1 MKHILVFVIFI
12 MSNMAMRAQ
21 GFSVGH
27 AQASYI
33 DATRANRNVTC
44 ELYYPADVSGD
55 NVAIAAGVFP
65 VLVIGHGFVMSA
77 TVYDIYWNA
86 LVPEG
91 YVVAVPTTEG
101 SLFPSHDNFGKDMAF
116 LVSQLQSEG
125 NNATSF
131 LYNAI
136 ATTSAVMG
144 HSMDG
149 GSAFLAM
156 QANPNIT
163 AMAAMAPAETNPS
176 AVSAA
181 ANIQRPTLI
190 FAGINDCVAPP
201 ADHQLP
207 MFNAL
212 ASNCKSYVGIVGG
225 DHCQFAS
232 SNFNC
237 TFGQSTCSPQ
247 ATISASEQQSSV
259 LDNLIPWLD
268 FYLKNDCA
276 QGEVFQS
283 NVSNNAAFE
292 LQQNCTLGCGT
303 SIFDAISLNFSLY
316 PNPCAEWLRWKG
328 DAKWVGQT
336 FSILDMQGRT
346 IEQGK
351 LNVNGDIANIGAW
364 SNGVYFLKVG
374 PALVVPFTKN

>member
-12 MSNMAMRAQ
+12 MSNMAVRAQ

-27 AQASYI
+27 AQAAYI

-44 ELYYPADVSGD
+44 ELYYPADAAGD

-65 VLVIGHGFVMSA
+65 VVVIGHGFVMSA
-77 TVYDIYWNA
+77 SVYDIYWNA

-116 LVSQLQSEG
+116 LVSQLQLEG
-125 NNATSF
+125 TNAASF

-144 HSMDG
+144 HSMGG

-176 AVSAA
+176 AVGAA

-201 ADHQLP
+201 ADHHGLP
-207 MFNAL
+207 RGPRHHRARHRVEGRLLRHEHGHQGADRARRRSRRRRARHPVRHPRLDLPPRHRRVGEAAGAL
-212 ASNCKSYVGIVGG
+212 AARSRRG
-225 DHCQFAS
+225 
-232 SNFNC
+232 
-237 TFGQSTCSPQ
+237 
-247 ATISASEQQSSV
+247 
-259 LDNLIPWLD
+259 
-268 FYLKNDCA
+268 
-276 QGEVFQS
+276 
-283 NVSNNAAFE
+283 
-292 LQQNCTLGCGT
+292 
-303 SIFDAISLNFSLY
+303 
-316 PNPCAEWLRWKG
+316 
-328 DAKWVGQT
+328 
-336 FSILDMQGRT
+336 
-346 IEQGK
+346 
-351 LNVNGDIANIGAW
+351 
-364 SNGVYFLKVG
+364 
-374 PALVVPFTKN
+374 